1 MPTYSYACAKCG
13 TEYEKLQKMSD
24 KTRAKC
30 PQCGT
35 RGERL
40 ITGGSGFVFK
50 GSGFYATDYKKAA
63 EPPKSE
69 PKTDESKGDGKQDSK
84 SSKSS
89 DSTDSKRSSDSTD
102 SEKRKGA

>member
-13 TEYEKLQKMSD
+13 NEYEKLQKMSD

-30 PQCGT
+30 PNCGA

-40 ITGGSGFVFK
+40 ITGGTGFVFK

-63 EPPKSE
+63 EPSKSE
-69 PKTDESKGDGKQDSK
+69 QKGEGKGDGKQDSK

-89 DSTDSKRSSDSTD
+89 DSTDSEKSSDSTD
-102 SEKRKGA
+102 SKKRKGA